1 MKPIVIEFD
10 GHTVRG
16 GLLDD
21 LAPEI
26 CSRIWQALPLEG
38 QTTNTVWSGDML
50 RLWVE
55 IPEPERL
62 ENAVQLH
69 HPGDILFIPRWN
81 GLRFVYGQARMQGPS
96 GGATVPRVGRIEG
109 DIGPLAEFGRK
120 IEWEG
125 ARLMRVKR
133 G

>member
-1 MKPIVIEFD
+1 
-10 GHTVRG
+10 
-16 GLLDD
+16 
-21 LAPEI
+21 
-26 CSRIWQALPLEG
+26 
-38 QTTNTVWSGDML
+38 ML

-62 ENAVQLH
+62 EKCRAVLAPSRRH
-69 HPGDILFIPRWN
+69 SVHSPLERPSVRIRPSSHAGAFGR
-81 GLRFVYGQARMQGPS
+81 RYG
-96 GGATVPRVGRIEG
+96 VPRVGRTRG
-109 DIGPLAEFGRK
+109 RPLGPLAEFGRK